1 MLWSYFLYVYKK
13 FLGRSSLA
21 LVAVATAQFMVALD
35 MAVMNVALPSIRADL
50 GFAPLDLAWVVH
62 IYALTFGGFLLLGG
76 TAGDLFGR
84 RRLLTAGLVVFGIAS
99 LAGGLAQHPWQLVAA
114 RAVQG
119 CAAAALA
126 PAALAVLTTTFT
138 DGRARVRALG
148 VWSAVNAAGGASG
161 VLVGGLLTEYADWRW
176 VLLINVPL
184 VAVAVAA
191 GTAGI
196 GAEERRATGRRLD
209 LPGAVLVTA
218 GIGLVV
224 TGVIRTDRHGWSAPV
239 TVATLAAGVLLLA
252 AFVLVEKY
260 SPAPLVR
267 LGLFADRWVRGAN
280 LFVFLAAGGQFAA
293 FYLVSLY
300 MQQVLGMGAGAT
312 GAAFLPFSV
321 TSVAGIVLATRAGAG
336 RSPRPILIAGG
347 LVTASGL
354 LWFAAIGPDGGFLT
368 DVLGPSIVTGLGIG
382 LCLAPAA
389 VAASTGVD
397 AREAG
402 TASGVFNSSRQLGG
416 CVGVAVLAT
425 VAASRTGTATD
436 PAALSSGYALAL
448 VFCAAIFVLAA
459 GVAAVILPRRPESS
473 ADETTHPGEPRGR
486 VPA

>member
-1 MLWSYFLYVYKK
+1 MYKK
-13 FLGRSSLA
+13 LSGRSTVA

-76 TAGDLFGR
+76 SASDLFGR

-99 LAGGLAQHPWQLVAA
+99 LAGGLAQQPWQLVAA

-126 PAALAVLTTTFT
+126 PAALAVLTTTFAA
-138 DGRARVRALG
+138 GPARVRALG
-148 VWSAVNAAGGASG
+148 VWSAVNAAGGAGG

-176 VLLINVPL
+176 VLLVNLPL
-184 VAVAVAA
+184 VVVAVVAA
-191 GTAGI
+191 S
-196 GAEERRATGRRLD
+196 GAIDTDTGRAVGNRLD
-209 LPGAVLVTA
+209 LLGALAATA

-224 TGVIRTDRHGWSAPV
+224 TGVIRTDRYGWSAPI
-239 TVATLAAGVLLLA
+239 TIATLVAGVLLLA
-252 AFVLVEKY
+252 AFVVVEKRTA
-260 SPAPLVR
+260 APLVR
-267 LGLFADRWVRGAN
+267 LGLFGNRWVSGAN

-312 GAAFLPFSV
+312 GAAFLPFSAM
-321 TSVAGIVLATRAGAG
+321 SVAGTVIATRAGVGAT
-336 RSPRPILIAGG
+336 PRPALIAGG
-347 LVTASGL
+347 LVTAAGL
-354 LWFAAIGPDGGFLT
+354 LWFAAIGPGGSFLG
-368 DVLGPSIVTGLGIG
+368 DVLGPSLVSGLGIG

-389 VAASTGVD
+389 VAAATGVD
-397 AREAG
+397 VREAG

-436 PAALSSGYALAL
+436 PVALSSGYARAL
-448 VFCAAIFVLAA
+448 LISAAVFGLAA
-459 GVAAVILPRRPESS
+459 VVAAVVLPRGAASGGDDGPSRPSDPS
-473 ADETTHPGEPRGR
+473 GKRGR
-486 VPA
+486 VAA